1 MTKIYTRLDL
11 KIIAICS
18 MFLDHGM
25 KLFAYPIKAM
35 LQSITHHTVVT
46 EWLFLLLIGFGRLA
60 FLLFGFQIAEG
71 VRYTHDLQGYWKRL
85 GLFALLSEIPYQMM
99 VSLIQTGE
107 IAIRFG
113 FQNVFVILLLGAV
126 ACGLF
131 QQMMRQGKVQMA
143 KYLVFV
149 CATIAMVLHTDY
161 GGIGVLYIFLCYL
174 APYRKKSN
182 IVWDTL
188 DLWDM
193 DTNTICG
200 NDDDRTDATVSC
212 NWFYCG
218 ISGKRFFGFG
228 NHQTV
233 SWRTGKTCQF
243 ISFLFLLSVTYF
255 GVGWFANGINFM
267 VYKIRQ
273 SFILNDIL
281 AIS

>member
-35 LQSITHHTVVT
+35 LQSITHHTVAT

-174 APYRKKSN
+174 APYRKKA
-182 IVWDTL
+182 IL
-188 DLWDM
+188 
-193 DTNTICG
+193 
-200 NDDDRTDATVSC
+200 
-212 NWFYCG
+212 CG
-218 ISGKRFFGFG
+218 ILLIYGIWIPIQYVAMMMTGQMPLYLAIGSIVVYLANGFLALAIIKRYHGERGKRVNSYLFYFFYPL
-228 NHQTV
+228 HILV
-233 SWRTGKTCQF
+233 
-243 ISFLFLLSVTYF
+243 L
-255 GVGWFANGINFM
+255 VGLQMA
-267 VYKIRQ
+267 
-273 SFILNDIL
+273 
-281 AIS
+281 